1 MWVPSITGKG
11 EALTLVGAF
20 SFQEAVQVHEDLCSL
35 LLPPRGQDTAT
46 NASLTQ
52 LCSALIPLWPT
63 LKLEGNF
70 LRCLLCLLNLS
81 SRHDECKFHLT
92 PPPRE
97 GGWGNPIPRFLVSEM
112 QDREEKWVCIKSS
125 FQKTPPCKMQPGAE
139 QVSANVK
146 IKTEKFLSKVECF

>member
-1 MWVPSITGKG
+1 MWVPRITGKG
-11 EALTLVGAF
+11 KALTLVGAF

-46 NASLTQ
+46 NARLTQ
-52 LCSALIPLWPT
+52 LCSALILLWPT

-70 LRCLLCLLNLS
+70 LGCLLRLLNLS

-92 PPPRE
+92 PPPRG
-97 GGWGNPIPRFLVSEM
+97 GGWGNPIPRFLASEM
-112 QDREEKWVCIKSS
+112 QAREEKWVCIKSS

-146 IKTEKFLSKVECF
+146 IKPEKFLSKVECF